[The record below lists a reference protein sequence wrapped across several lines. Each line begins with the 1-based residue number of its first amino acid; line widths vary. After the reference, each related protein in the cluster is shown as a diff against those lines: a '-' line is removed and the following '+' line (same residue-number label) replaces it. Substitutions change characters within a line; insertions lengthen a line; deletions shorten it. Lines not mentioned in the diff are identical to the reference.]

1 MPLDFFCTGIT
12 LTHKSIN
19 CQPALFFKFTFRI
32 CKFKHSILFP
42 RSISV
47 SRSPQSQSKKA
58 ALPESWQ
65 LIEHEFETIGLNRA
79 QTLPAFRERGFFRR
93 TVRQHLKENTHIYI
107 LSQHPEMECLSEQSR
122 QPYAGAL
129 SQDEIQ
135 SLEEL
140 DSERLSANWHLSSS

>member
-65 LIEHEFETIGLNRA
+65 LIEHEFETTGSNRA
-79 QTLPAFRERGFFRR
+79 QTRPYGEDTRDLS
-93 TVRQHLKENTHIYI
+93 VRLFKITNISQRKHKHFETSSHFLYKIIPIKEVTN
-107 LSQHPEMECLSEQSR
+107 CDRSEEFSK
-122 QPYAGAL
+122 
-129 SQDEIQ
+129 EI
-135 SLEEL
+135 
-140 DSERLSANWHLSSS
+140 R